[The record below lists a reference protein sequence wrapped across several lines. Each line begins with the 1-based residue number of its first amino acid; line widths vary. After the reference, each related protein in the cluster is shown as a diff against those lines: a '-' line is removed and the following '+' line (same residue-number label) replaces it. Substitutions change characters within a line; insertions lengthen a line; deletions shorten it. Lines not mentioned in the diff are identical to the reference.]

1 MPSYEFKCNTCEQSV
16 TVTTSMSEL
25 KTPHCGKCQ
34 KDMTRIYSFQNV
46 KFKGSGFYSTDK
58 LEDSDV

>member
-1 MPSYEFKCNTCEQSV
+1 
-16 TVTTSMSEL
+16 MSEL